1 MSQVSRADIEL
12 RLAQLEQENAQLK
25 AAKVQPLSLKISDK
39 GCLSIYGT
47 GRFPISLYKSQ
58 ADRVFN
64 QEFVEQVRAFIA
76 ANEAKLS
83 VKAPKV

>member
-1 MSQVSRADIEL
+1 MNNQNSDLQARIDAL
-12 RLAQLEQENAQLK
+12 TAENAALK
-25 AAKVQPLSLKISDK
+25 AAKTPNLTLKVSDK

-58 ADRVFN
+58 ADRIFS
-64 QEFVEQVRAFIA
+64 QGFVEQVRAFIA
-76 ANEAKLS
+76 ANESKLS